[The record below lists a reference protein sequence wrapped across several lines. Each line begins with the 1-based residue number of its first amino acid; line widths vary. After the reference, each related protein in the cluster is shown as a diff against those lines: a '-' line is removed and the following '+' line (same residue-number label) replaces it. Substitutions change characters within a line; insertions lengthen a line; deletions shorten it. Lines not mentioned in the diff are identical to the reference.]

1 MKWILRPLPRARM
14 SEDPSRSES
23 PKTQQHDRETS
34 GTMKRETEKLEA
46 VSSKRWLVLGSVLTS
61 RVIYTI
67 NWFNIAPLLG
77 ATGLIAL
84 GLSIDLPSQGLLTS
98 SFLLGAGIFQIP
110 AGIVSAR
117 WGPKNTSQL
126 GMLILSFSGI
136 GEGLSPN
143 FPVLLVSR
151 FLLGLGAALF
161 FAPAIG
167 ILTPLFRQE
176 EEGLVLGLYNS
187 CFNIGGAIGLFGW
200 VLVTDFL
207 GWRGGLVLGGVIG
220 VISVLI
226 GQVVI
231 PRDRVIPR
239 TQRRSMRPVFRNR
252 NIWLIAFGVL
262 GFWGAIFSS
271 STFLEAYTKD
281 VYGITPYISGL
292 MASTIMFASIF
303 GGPFGGY
310 LSDRLRRR
318 KIFILVPGMLGSLGI
333 ILFGVS
339 QPLELWFLIP
349 LVGFLDAIVFST
361 MYASPSQLCPDTRQ
375 LSNPDSL
382 HVSRKHLRTK
392 LHPRLVFHGRLGLGV
407 NALDSR
413 NKGAVQSKLER
424 IKLACTTRLAAQRR
438 DPVSCLPS
446 RRSVPWPGV

>member
-1 MKWILRPLPRARM
+1 M

-310 LSDRLRRR
+310 LSDRLRR
-318 KIFILVPGMLGSLGI
+318 VPGMLGSVGI

-349 LVGFLDAIVFST
+349 LVGFLDSIVFST
-361 MYASPSQLCPDTRQ
+361 MYASPSQYPEVGHEYAPLGISIINSVQILGSFPIPIIFTF
-375 LSNPDSL
+375 
-382 HVSRKHLRTK
+382 
-392 LHPRLVFHGRLGLGV
+392 LVNTYGQNYTPGWFFMGGFALAMMLLILG
-407 NALDSR
+407 
-413 NKGAVQSKLER
+413 
-424 IKLACTTRLAAQRR
+424 IR
-438 DPVSCLPS
+438 DPFKANSNAS
-446 RRSVPWPGV
+446 S

>member
-1 MKWILRPLPRARM
+1 MK
-14 SEDPSRSES
+14 
-23 PKTQQHDRETS
+23 Q
-34 GTMKRETEKLEA
+34 ETETLQTA
-46 VSSKRWLVLGSVLTS
+46 SSRRWLVLGSVLTS

-84 GLSIDLPSQGLLTS
+84 QLNVDLPSQGVLTS

-126 GMLILSFSGI
+126 GMLILSLSGI

-143 FPVLLVSR
+143 FAALLASR
-151 FLLGLGAALF
+151 FLLGVGAALF

-167 ILTPLFRQE
+167 ILTPLFREE

-200 VLVTDFL
+200 VLVTDL
-207 GWRGGLVLGGVIG
+207 IGWQGGLVLGGLIG

-231 PRDRVIPR
+231 PRDKVLPR
-239 TQRRSMRPVFRNR
+239 TQRRSMRPVFKNR

-262 GFWGAIFSS
+262 GLWGAIFSS

-281 VYGITPYISGL
+281 TFGISAYISGL
-292 MASTIMFASIF
+292 MASLIMFASIF
-303 GGPFGGY
+303 GGPVGGH
-310 LSDRLRRR
+310 LSDRFRRR
-318 KIFILVPGMLGSLGI
+318 KIFILLPGILVSVGL
-333 ILFGVS
+333 ILFGIS
-339 QPLELWFLIP
+339 QPIELWFLIP

-361 MYASPSQLCPDTRQ
+361 MYASASQYPDVGHEYAPLGISIINSVQILGSFPIPIIFTLLVNAYGQNYTPGWFFMGGLAVTMMMLVLAIKDPFKAREDTRQ
-375 LSNPDSL
+375 
-382 HVSRKHLRTK
+382 
-392 LHPRLVFHGRLGLGV
+392 
-407 NALDSR
+407 
-413 NKGAVQSKLER
+413 
-424 IKLACTTRLAAQRR
+424 
-438 DPVSCLPS
+438 
-446 RRSVPWPGV
+446 

>member
-1 MKWILRPLPRARM
+1 MKQNTETL
-14 SEDPSRSES
+14 ETHSR
-23 PKTQQHDRETS
+23 
-34 GTMKRETEKLEA
+34 
-46 VSSKRWLVLGSVLTS
+46 KRWLVLGSVLTS
-61 RVIYTI
+61 RIIYTI

-126 GMLILSFSGI
+126 GMLILSLSGI

-187 CFNIGGAIGLFGW
+187 CFNIGGAIGLFSW
-200 VLVTDFL
+200 VLVT
-207 GWRGGLVLGGVIG
+207 
-220 VISVLI
+220 
-226 GQVVI
+226 
-231 PRDRVIPR
+231 
-239 TQRRSMRPVFRNR
+239 
-252 NIWLIAFGVL
+252 
-262 GFWGAIFSS
+262 
-271 STFLEAYTKD
+271 
-281 VYGITPYISGL
+281 
-292 MASTIMFASIF
+292 
-303 GGPFGGY
+303 
-310 LSDRLRRR
+310 
-318 KIFILVPGMLGSLGI
+318 GMLGSLGI

-361 MYASPSQLCPDTRQ
+361 MYASPSQYPEVGHEYAPLGISIINSVQILGSFPIPIVFTFLVNTYGQNYTPGWFFMGGLALALMLLILGIREPFKAN
-375 LSNPDSL
+375 SNAS
-382 HVSRKHLRTK
+382 S
-392 LHPRLVFHGRLGLGV
+392 
-407 NALDSR
+407 
-413 NKGAVQSKLER
+413 
-424 IKLACTTRLAAQRR
+424 
-438 DPVSCLPS
+438 
-446 RRSVPWPGV
+446 